1 MSQRPHVVRTWAPK
15 GQTPILHHAGHW
27 KRLSVAGGI
36 TFTEIYFRLYPGSVN
51 DGKLI
56 NFLGALRRQIG
67 KKLLIVWDNLPA
79 HRSKRMKRWLAKRG
93 EDFLVEHL
101 PAYAPELNPVE
112 YLWGWWKGKALP
124 NFAAQTEWEL
134 HHFARRGLR
143 QAQRKQTLIAAF
155 WKQAELR
162 F

>member
-1 MSQRPHVVRTWAPK
+1 MVRTWAPK
-15 GQTPILHHAGHW
+15 GQTPILRHAGHW
-27 KRLSVAGGI
+27 KRLSAAGGV
-36 TFTEIYFRLYPGSVN
+36 TFTEVFFRLYPGSVT

-56 NFLGALRRQIG
+56 AFLAALRRQIG
-67 KKLLIVWDNLPA
+67 QKLLVIWDNLPS
-79 HRSKRMKRWLAKRG
+79 HRSRRMKEWLRRRNGDILA
-93 EDFLVEHL
+93 EHL

-112 YLWGWWKGKALP
+112 YLWGWWKGRTLP
-124 NFAAQTEWEL
+124 NFCPQTEWDL

-143 QAQRKQTLIAAF
+143 QAQRKKSLVAAF